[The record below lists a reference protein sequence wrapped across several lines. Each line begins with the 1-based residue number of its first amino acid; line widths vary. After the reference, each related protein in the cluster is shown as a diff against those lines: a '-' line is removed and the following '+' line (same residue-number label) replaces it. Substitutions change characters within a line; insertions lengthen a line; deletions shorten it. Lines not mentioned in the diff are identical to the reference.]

1 MATTESNGNDDRQGC
16 CTLWLQKMVSLCSF
30 SSSESGQNDD
40 NDHVSTDQTE
50 EAESE
55 EYDGY
60 YYDHIEV
67 HRLDKARAL
76 QLAARTSLLL
86 VDFLFLISER
96 GGVVRVLG
104 RFAAALESKS
114 REQENLEVVTKTLA
128 LLETA
133 ERELRNRRTD
143 QSGKLKGAL
152 TPDHGDESL
161 VVEGLVDEFCEQ
173 ILRLEAFLMMRQC
186 AAESLTST
194 ECVLEEMI
202 GILDQCEAGVD
213 AIERE
218 IACEC
223 AKTTNADDHE
233 SDDDQ
238 ILKREMVLKAKE
250 IWCVVE

>member
-16 CTLWLQKMVSLCSF
+16 CTLWLQKMVSLCSLG
-30 SSSESGQNDD
+30 SSESGQNDDDDD
-40 NDHVSTDQTE
+40 NDHVSTDQT
-50 EAESE
+50 E

-76 QLAARTSLLL
+76 QLAARTSRLL
-86 VDFLFLISER
+86 VDFLFLISEQ
-96 GGVVRVLG
+96 GGVVKVLG
-104 RFAAALESKS
+104 QFAAALESES
-114 REQENLEVVTKTLA
+114 REQENLEVVTKMLA

-133 ERELRNRRTD
+133 EKELRNTMTD
-143 QSGKLKGAL
+143 QSRELKAVL

-161 VVEGLVDEFCEQ
+161 VFDGLVDKFCEQ
-173 ILRLEAFLMMRQC
+173 IPRLEAFLMRQC
-186 AAESLTST
+186 AAESLMST

-202 GILDQCEAGVD
+202 GILDQCEAGLD

-218 IACEC
+218 IACEY
-223 AKTTNADDHE
+223 AKTTTNPDDHE
-233 SDDDQ
+233 SDYDQ
-238 ILKREMVLKAKE
+238 ILKRDMVLKAKE